1 MIIFL
6 LMNVIISQYAMHRAS
21 KNWVLSI
28 MRLLGDL
35 KPILML
41 VLSPPGPC
49 LYPDILARLTQT
61 RPKMILSLDQTH
73 PSHLSTF
80 PQFEQHQSK
89 INLNY

>member
-1 MIIFL
+1 
-6 LMNVIISQYAMHRAS
+6 MHRAS

-49 LYPDILARLTQT
+49 LYPDILARLTQ
-61 RPKMILSLDQTH
+61 SDQTKDEIIFGPDPPFPPVH
-73 PSHLSTF
+73 LPSV
-80 PQFEQHQSK
+80 
-89 INLNY
+89 

>member
-1 MIIFL
+1 
-6 LMNVIISQYAMHRAS
+6 
-21 KNWVLSI
+21 

-35 KPILML
+35 KHILML

-61 RPKMILSLDQTH
+61 RPKMKLSLDQTH

-80 PQFEQHQSK
+80 PHFEQHQSK
-89 INLNY
+89 IKFKLLRSTVEGELFVFTS